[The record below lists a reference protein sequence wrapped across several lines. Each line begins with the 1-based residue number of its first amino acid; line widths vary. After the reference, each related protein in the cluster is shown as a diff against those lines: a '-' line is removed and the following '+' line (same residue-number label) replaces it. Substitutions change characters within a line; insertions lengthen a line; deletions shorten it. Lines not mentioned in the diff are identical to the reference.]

1 MTATETRDR
10 RSGDLSRRELE
21 VLRSVAKGLSNKDI
35 GILLGI
41 RETTVKVHLNNVY
54 KKLGVNN
61 RVRAALHIINI
72 T

>member
-1 MTATETRDR
+1 MTATETSGRN
-10 RSGDLSRRELE
+10 SGDLSRRELE

-41 RETTVKVHLNNVY
+41 RDTTVKVHLHNVY

>member
-41 RETTVKVHLNNVY
+41 RDTTVKVHLHNVY